1 MNKLLLSILLISST
15 ISAHSDLF
23 GHDFNHNFWRDFEQQ
38 FRQFDYK
45 IKQIQNSSNFV
56 TQSRRYF
63 DNQANNYIIQ
73 IKVNGLNKE
82 NLNISTNDGS
92 IFIKGSIQKVQ
103 NTDQSS
109 STSSSGF
116 FQSFTL
122 PDDVD
127 TDNINANFSNNILSI
142 SIPKLKQLEPEPQ
155 IRKIT
160 IQ

>member
-1 MNKLLLSILLISST
+1 MMNKLLLPILLISST
-15 ISAHSDLF
+15 ISAHSDFF

-38 FRQFDYK
+38 FRQFDDR

-56 TQSRRYF
+56 SQSRNYF
-63 DNQANNYIIQ
+63 DNQTNNYIIQ

-82 NLNISTNDGS
+82 NLDISTNDGS

-103 NTDQSS
+103 SSDQSS
-109 STSSSGF
+109 STSSSSF

-122 PDDVD
+122 PHDVD
-127 TDNINANFSNNILSI
+127 TDNINASFSDNILSI
-142 SIPKLKQLEPEPQ
+142 SIPKLKQAEPKIQ
-155 IRKIT
+155 KIT

>member
-15 ISAHSDLF
+15 ISAHNDLF

-38 FRQFDYK
+38 FQQFDDR
-45 IKQIQNSSNFV
+45 IKQIQNSSNVV
-56 TQSRRYF
+56 TQSKKYF

-73 IKVNGLNKE
+73 IKVNGLSKE
-82 NLNISTNDGS
+82 NLDISTNDGS

-109 STSSSGF
+109 STSSSSF

-127 TDNINANFSNNILSI
+127 TDNINASFSNNILSI
-142 SIPKLKQLEPEPQ
+142 SIPKLEQPEPK